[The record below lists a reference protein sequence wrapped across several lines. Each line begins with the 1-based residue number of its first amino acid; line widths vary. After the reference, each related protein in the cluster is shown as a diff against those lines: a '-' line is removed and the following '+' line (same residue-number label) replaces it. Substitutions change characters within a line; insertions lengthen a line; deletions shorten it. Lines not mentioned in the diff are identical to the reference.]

1 MLSSAN
7 KDNPNFK
14 NQKSINES
22 QNKTFFD
29 KFILQMKFFVINIK
43 TYKTFAGSFLVVY
56 LKFTWNKSK
65 YQFFSN

>member
-22 QNKTFFD
+22 QNKA
-29 KFILQMKFFVINIK
+29 KINLN
-43 TYKTFAGSFLVVY
+43 S
-56 LKFTWNKSK
+56 
-65 YQFFSN
+65 